1 MEPLPRGSFPTLITP
16 MLEKDLSI
24 DYPALDVLLEWQL
37 DSGSVGIFSPCQSS
51 EMFNL
56 TQPERIA
63 LAKRVKET
71 VAGRA
76 AHVAVG
82 NFGAVGDVAAQAASI
97 NEMAPHCDVV
107 VMVVGNIAPQ
117 SASDAVWQTNVEQL
131 LALTPGVRLG
141 LYECPCPYHRCVRV
155 RVRVHRRRPRA

>member
-16 MLEKDLSI
+16 MESDLSI
-24 DYPALDVLLEWQL
+24 DWRSLDVLLEWQL
-37 DSGSVGIFSPCQSS
+37 ASGSVGIFSPCQSS

-56 TQPERIA
+56 SQAERVE
-63 LAKRVKET
+63 LAKHVKAK

-97 NEMAPHCDVV
+97 NELAPHCDVV
-107 VMVVGNIAPQ
+107 VLVVGNVAPE
-117 SASDAVWQTNVEQL
+117 SASDVEWQSNVEQL

-141 LYECPCPYHRCVRV
+141 LYECPCPYHRC
-155 RVRVHRRRPRA
+155 AA